1 MLPLPPLPSFR
12 TLSVTS
18 NRPLL
23 AVAWMMGALASF
35 TTMALA
41 GRELTAEMSVFQAMA
56 LRSIICVAV
65 LGAIAARL
73 GRASV
78 GTARIRMHLGRSAV
92 HYVGTYAWIYGI
104 SVLPL
109 AAVFSIEFTTPIWTA
124 LLGALFLR
132 EPLTAWRTAGIAL
145 GFAGILV
152 ILRPGSEM
160 IDAAA
165 FVVLGA
171 AWCYAA
177 TYAFTR
183 AMAPSERPFTII
195 FWMNL
200 IQLPIGLVPASVLWV
215 TPSDHAWPWIAAMG
229 VSGLTSHWCVSH
241 AMRHADAA
249 LVAPMDFIRLPLIA
263 VIGWLLYAEPFNPFV
278 LAGGVLIFA
287 GNMVGLLGERRRRPT
302 PAAASSD

>member
-1 MLPLPPLPSFR
+1 
-12 TLSVTS
+12 
-18 NRPLL
+18 
-23 AVAWMMGALASF
+23 MMGALASF

-56 LRSIICVAV
+56 LRSIICVTV
-65 LGAIAARL
+65 LTAIAWRV
-73 GRASV
+73 GFASV
-78 GTARIRMHLGRSAV
+78 ATGRLRLHLARSAV
-92 HYVGTYAWIYGI
+92 HFTGTYAWIYGI

-124 LLGALFLR
+124 IFAALFLR
-132 EPLTAWRTAGIAL
+132 EPFTRWRAIGIAL

-152 ILRPGSEM
+152 ILRPGSAM
-160 IDAAA
+160 IDLAA

-183 AMAPSERPFTII
+183 AMAPTESPLTII

-200 IQLPIGLVPASVLWV
+200 IQLPLGLGPALTVWV
-215 TPSDHAWPWIAAMG
+215 TPSPEAWPWIAAIG

-249 LVAPMDFIRLPLIA
+249 VVAPMDFVRLPLIA
-263 VIGWLLYAEPFNPFV
+263 VVGWLLYAEPFNPYV
-278 LAGGVLIFA
+278 LAGGGLIFA
-287 GNMVGLLGERRRRPT
+287 GNMISIWGERRRRRRVNPS
-302 PAAASSD
+302 ASGS

>member
-1 MLPLPPLPSFR
+1 M
-12 TLSVTS
+12 TD

-35 TTMALA
+35 TGMALA

-56 LRSIICVAV
+56 CRSIICVTV
-65 LGAIAARL
+65 LALIVWRIGFRKVA
-73 GRASV
+73 
-78 GTARIRMHLGRSAV
+78 TARFRLHLARSLA
-92 HYVGTYAWIYGI
+92 HFGGTYAWIYGI

-124 LLGALFLR
+124 LLGALFLAER
-132 EPLTAWRTAGIAL
+132 LTGWRLAGIAL

-152 ILRPGSEM
+152 IVRPGSGLF
-160 IDAAA
+160 DLAA

-171 AWCYAA
+171 AWCYSA

-183 AMAPSERPFTII
+183 AMAPTESPLTII

-200 IQLPIGLVPASVLWV
+200 IQLPIGLIPALGVWV
-215 TPSDHAWPWIAAMG
+215 TPSPHAWIWIG
-229 VSGLTSHWCVSH
+229 VIGVVGLTSHYCVAH

-263 VIGWLLYAEPFNPFV
+263 VVGWMFYAEPFNPFV
-278 LAGGVLIFA
+278 LAGGVLIFT
-287 GNMVGLLGERRRRPT
+287 GNMTGLWGERRRRV
-302 PAAASSD
+302 ALARKALGDA

>member
-1 MLPLPPLPSFR
+1 MNTP
-12 TLSVTS
+12 
-18 NRPLL
+18 RPLL

-56 LRSIICVAV
+56 LRSIICVVV
-65 LGAIAARL
+65 LTAIAARV
-73 GRASV
+73 GFASV
-78 GTARIRMHLGRSAV
+78 ATVRIRLHLVRSVA
-92 HYVGTYAWIYGI
+92 HYTGTYAWIYGI

-124 LLGALFLR
+124 ILAAVFLGER
-132 EPLTAWRTAGIAL
+132 LTRWRFAGIAI

-152 ILRPGSEM
+152 ILRPGSET
-160 IDAAA
+160 IDPAA
-165 FVVLGA
+165 FAVLGA

-177 TYAFTR
+177 TYAITR
-183 AMAPSERPFTII
+183 AMAPTESPLTII

-200 IQLPIGLVPASVLWV
+200 IQLPIGLVPALATWV
-215 TPSDHAWPWIAAMG
+215 APSPEAWPWIAAIG

-249 LVAPMDFIRLPLIA
+249 LVAPMDFVRLPLIA
-263 VIGWLLYAEPFNPFV
+263 VVGWLLYAEPFNPFV
-278 LAGGVLIFA
+278 LLGGALIFA
-287 GNMVGLLGERRRRPT
+287 GNMTSIFGERRRR
-302 PAAASSD
+302 AAVG

>member
-1 MLPLPPLPSFR
+1 MPSH
-12 TLSVTS
+12 
-18 NRPLL
+18 RPLL

-41 GRELTAEMSVFQAMA
+41 GRELTAEMSVFQALF
-56 LRSIICVAV
+56 LRSLICVAV
-65 LGAIAARL
+65 LAAIAARAGFAKVAT
-73 GRASV
+73 GRF
-78 GTARIRMHLGRSAV
+78 RLHLARSAV
-92 HYVGTYAWIYGI
+92 HYAGTYAWIYGI

-124 LLGALFLR
+124 ILAALFLR
-132 EPLTAWRTAGIAL
+132 ERFTRWRAIGITL

-160 IDAAA
+160 VDVAA

-177 TYAFTR
+177 TYVLTR
-183 AMAPSERPFTII
+183 EMAPTESPLTII

-200 IQLPIGLVPASVLWV
+200 IQLPIGLVPSLADW
-215 TPSDHAWPWIAAMG
+215 TAPSPQAWPWIAAIG
-229 VSGLTSHWCVSH
+229 VAGLTSHWCVAH
-241 AMRHADAA
+241 AMRHAEAA

-263 VIGWLLYAEPFNPFV
+263 VAGWLLYAEPFNPYV

-287 GNMVGLLGERRRRPT
+287 GNMVSLWGERASRKRR
-302 PAAASSD
+302 